1 MKSDFDPIP
10 PHAPARSA
18 IPVGASSRDCRLSDL
33 APGARA
39 RVTAVEGHGPSERRL
54 MDLGLL
60 PGTRVRA
67 VRRAPLGDPVEF
79 ELRGYRLCLR
89 RRDAACVHVRLE
101 PAAP

>member
-18 IPVGASSRDCRLSDL
+18 IPAGSPGREARLSDL
-33 APGARA
+33 APGTSA

-89 RRDAACVHVRLE
+89 RRDAACVRVRVE
-101 PAAP
+101 PAGP